1 MAKAVERSGGCLC
14 GAVRYAV
21 RGKPLWIAHCHC
33 ESCRRATSAAFATY
47 AGFRKERFTLTS
59 GKPAHFRSSPGVNR
73 GICRRCGSPLTYEGA
88 HWPSQAHVLV
98 ASLDDPAA
106 FRPTPPEGAVTVF
119 SRLTPA
125 PGSPAGDQITGS
137 ADPSPANRRQCQTR
151 ACLADITGYPV
162 LRSGESPAGSFRS
175 RIPAI

>member
-59 GKPAHFRSSPGVNR
+59 GRPAHFRSSPGVNR
-73 GICRRCGSPLTYEGA
+73 GFCRRCGSPLTYEGA
-88 HWPSQAHVLV
+88 RWPSQIHVLV

-106 FRPTPPEGAVTVF
+106 FRPTLHVNSAE
-119 SRLTPA
+119 RLPWVHLSD
-125 PGSPAGDQITGS
+125 GL
-137 ADPSPANRRQCQTR
+137 RRR
-151 ACLADITGYPV
+151 KGP
-162 LRSGESPAGSFRS
+162 
-175 RIPAI
+175 